1 MNKYISEFIGTF
13 VLVFIGCGA
22 IVISSVYPETISHGG
37 ISLAFGFAVMLMIYA
52 VGNVSGA
59 HFNPAVTIGFYLVK
73 KFNKKEILPY
83 ITSQILGG
91 TVAMVLIKILF
102 NPALVYGVTT
112 PSVAVWKAF
121 ALETLFTFIL
131 MVVILNVSTGYK
143 EKGIMAGV
151 AVGAT
156 VAVLALVGGP
166 LTGASM
172 NPARSIAP
180 AIVSFNFSALWL
192 YILAPIVGVILA
204 SPMCKLMQGENC
216 CPEEPVTLK

>member
-22 IVISSVYPETISHGG
+22 IVISHVYPGTITHGG

-59 HFNPAVTIGFYLVK
+59 HFNPAVTIGFFLVK
-73 KFNKKEILPY
+73 KFDKKEILPY
-83 ITSQILGG
+83 IISQTLGG
-91 TVAMVLIKILF
+91 LTAMILIKLLF
-102 NPALVYGVTT
+102 NPTLVYGVTT
-112 PSVAVWKAF
+112 PSVAVWQAF
-121 ALETLFTFIL
+121 VLETVFTFIL

-180 AIVSFNFSALWL
+180 AVVSLNFTALWL

-216 CPEEPVTLK
+216 CPDEPIELK

>member
-22 IVISSVYPETISHGG
+22 IVISHVYPGTITHGG

-59 HFNPAVTIGFYLVK
+59 HFNPAVTIGFFMVK
-73 KFNKKEILPY
+73 KFDKKEILPY
-83 ITSQILGG
+83 IISQTLGG
-91 TVAMVLIKILF
+91 LTAMILIKLLF
-102 NPALVYGVTT
+102 NPTLVYGVTT
-112 PSVAVWKAF
+112 PSVAVWQAF
-121 ALETLFTFIL
+121 VLETVFTFIL

-180 AIVSFNFSALWL
+180 AVVSLNFTALWL

-216 CPEEPVTLK
+216 CPDEPIELK